1 MKDKISNKNNS
12 FILTLYYFSLSI
24 SGLIILTLILN
35 TNHFVQ
41 SSNNEAQNFFLSL
54 LALICVMGIIAGLYP
69 SNCKNILF
77 YKNKALKKEILE
89 NKQIKRLKMEGH
101 HPNCEKFQDHIFY
114 FKDNTY
120 CAGCTGL
127 VTGGI
132 ISLLLVAIGFLRIIP
147 LNYFNI
153 IFNAS
158 LITQFITLT
167 YFMTIRQ
174 SRNILKIFFNII
186 FVLSYCLLFISVII
200 AYNNIFLYLY
210 VTILL
215 FVVILTRKSISRYKH
230 KIICNDCNLVECNIS
245 FN

>member
-1 MKDKISNKNNS
+1 
-12 FILTLYYFSLSI
+12 
-24 SGLIILTLILN
+24 
-35 TNHFVQ
+35 
-41 SSNNEAQNFFLSL
+41 
-54 LALICVMGIIAGLYP
+54 MGIIAGLYP
-69 SNCKNILF
+69 FSCNNILIS
-77 YKNKALKKEILE
+77 KNKTLKKEILE
-89 NKQIKRLKMEGH
+89 NKEIKYLKMEGH

-132 ISLLLVAIGFLRIIP
+132 VSLILVAIGFLRIIP

-153 IFNAS
+153 IFYAG
-158 LITQFITLT
+158 LITQLITLT
-167 YFMTIRQ
+167 YFMIIRQ

-215 FVVILTRKSISRYKH
+215 FVVILTRTSISRYKH
-230 KIICNDCNLVECNIS
+230 KIICNDCNLMECDIP